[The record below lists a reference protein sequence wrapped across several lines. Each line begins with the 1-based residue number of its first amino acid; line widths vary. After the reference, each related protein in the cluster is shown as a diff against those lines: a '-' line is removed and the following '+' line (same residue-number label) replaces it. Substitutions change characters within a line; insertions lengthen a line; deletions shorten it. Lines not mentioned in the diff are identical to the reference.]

1 VSNRVTIVDVAA
13 KAGVAISSV
22 SSALNNRPGVSE
34 DTRRRIVEAAR
45 ELGFVPSLRGR
56 SLSAKRAFTVGLVVH
71 RDPYVLES
79 DPFFGSF
86 IGGIETVLDPRGYA
100 LILQMGSEPV
110 ETLDRY
116 RSLAANRR
124 VDGVFISDLGV
135 DDPRVAL
142 VQELG
147 LPAVGVNADPGFPLA
162 AVRQS
167 HVEGIRELVEHL
179 IGLGHTRFA
188 HVTGPHEFIHAGQR
202 QRAWSDALEAA
213 GLPVGDIVEGD
224 FTYEGGVAAAD
235 RLLAG
240 RAPDERPT
248 AVMCSNDL
256 SAIGF
261 LGRAGELGIR
271 VPDDLSVAG
280 FDGIELGSYVRPMLT
295 TVATTPRLLG
305 VEAARL
311 LLETINGT
319 AVVDIDIEPA
329 RLVVRSST
337 GPAPQPR

>member
-1 VSNRVTIVDVAA
+1 
-13 KAGVAISSV
+13 
-22 SSALNNRPGVSE
+22 
-34 DTRRRIVEAAR
+34 
-45 ELGFVPSLRGR
+45 
-56 SLSAKRAFTVGLVVH
+56 
-71 RDPYVLES
+71 
-79 DPFFGSF
+79 
-86 IGGIETVLDPRGYA
+86 
-100 LILQMGSEPV
+100 
-110 ETLDRY
+110 
-116 RSLAANRR
+116 
-124 VDGVFISDLGV
+124 
-135 DDPRVAL
+135 
-142 VQELG
+142 
-147 LPAVGVNADPGFPLA
+147 
-162 AVRQS
+162 
-167 HVEGIRELVEHL
+167 
-179 IGLGHTRFA
+179 
-188 HVTGPHEFIHAGQR
+188 
-202 QRAWSDALEAA
+202 
-213 GLPVGDIVEGD
+213 VGDIVEGD